1 MTHFITARNLPRSLG
16 VLGLLLL
23 TACGGGRIGKGLD
36 WDLRGGNGLNTGG
49 AGETLPPPAPGAGGI
64 INYSGYQ
71 AVTAN
76 AGESV
81 GAIAARAGQDPAE
94 FARYNAVKVDDVM
107 RGGEVLVLPK
117 SAATAPSAGPA
128 ALDVTQIATTA
139 LDRVGTTTLPAPS
152 DAKPAATPEEKGA
165 SHRVQRGETA
175 FGIARQY
182 NVSAKSL
189 ADWNGLGTEMSVR
202 EGQFLLIPTLNGT
215 PPKPLEDVSEPG
227 AGSATPTPPSALK
240 PLPLEKTEP
249 VATAKAKAAEP
260 AADLSGD
267 VSAPSG
273 TFSMPVS
280 GKIIRAYSKGKN
292 DGIDI
297 SAGAGASVKAAG
309 AGTVAAV
316 TKDTKGTPIIVI
328 RHAGGLLTVYAGV
341 DALTVA
347 KGDTVTR
354 GQTIATVRGGTN
366 AFLHFEVRKGVESA
380 DPMGYLQ

>member
-1 MTHFITARNLPRSLG
+1 MTQLITLQNVPRSLG

-23 TACGGGRIGKGLD
+23 TACGGKGVGRGLD

-49 AGETLPPPAPGAGGI
+49 AGETLPPPAAGAGGI

-81 GAIAARAGQDPAE
+81 GAIAARSGQDPAE
-94 FARYNAVKVDDVM
+94 FARFNAVNVNDVM

-117 SAATAPSAGPA
+117 STASADTAGPA

-139 LDRVGTTTLPAPS
+139 LDRVGTTTLPAPLATPVAN
-152 DAKPAATPEEKGA
+152 AKPAGEKGA

-215 PPKPLEDVSEPG
+215 PPKPLEDVSAPG

-249 VATAKAKAAEP
+249 AAKAKAPEP
-260 AADLSGD
+260 AADLSAD
-267 VSAPSG
+267 VSSPVG

-297 SAGAGASVKAAG
+297 SAGAGAAVKAAG
-309 AGTVAAV
+309 SGTVAAV

-347 KGDTVTR
+347 KGDAVKR